1 MPEKTQKRKLRSDQ
15 STSQMDVE
23 TASSTNDEN
32 VLLSDR
38 DFEDI
43 SSKVEN
49 RFSKRLRDTEVN
61 QREILKLIE
70 NLSSKVDNL
79 ANVNP
84 GQNSLTFE
92 TGISEIPNDELG
104 EVEPARSV
112 NSNMVTGVL
121 NEPTTSNNTHARS
134 SSLPPPNQR
143 HSDEIIDKLLESLYA
158 THKQAPNL
166 PRLPKALATTMPT
179 FDGKTEK
186 FELFEDL
193 FQTSLKVHPQI
204 TEQEKI
210 HYFHSLLRGDALQTF
225 RNMTETTKT
234 NLSDIIAAFRRR
246 YVKTQSVATARC
258 KWENLTFDPA
268 NQTFQDFLENYQKV
282 AQEAYAEDAPRFI
295 ETSFYAKMPTHLKR
309 VLNQARLET
318 ASYETMV
325 QHLEREME
333 LNGLANPD
341 STTLTGIHNVEPTNN
356 HNQERPP
363 KTASTCF
370 GCGHQG
376 HLFRNCRK
384 TNRDKRNQKTTNTT
398 VTNPCETC
406 GNISHETKDCY
417 SGANWANRPTWWKTP
432 KPTGSNS
439 IPLPQQTAPEV
450 LQQPQTNQQ
459 PQTVVQQSNQPK
471 NY

>member
-1 MPEKTQKRKLRSDQ
+1 MPEKSQKRKLRSDQ
-15 STSQMDVE
+15 STSQIDE
-23 TASSTNDEN
+23 EIASSTNDEN
-32 VLLSDR
+32 TLLSDR

-43 SSKVEN
+43 SNKIEN
-49 RFSKRLRDTEVN
+49 KISKRLKDTEMN
-61 QREILKLIE
+61 HREILKLIE

-79 ANVNP
+79 SSTSSERSCVNNRATNN
-84 GQNSLTFE
+84 GNSA
-92 TGISEIPNDELG
+92 D
-104 EVEPARSV
+104 EVEEIDFGRSEY
-112 NSNMVTGVL
+112 SNMVTGVI
-121 NEPTTSNNTHARS
+121 NEPTTSNNTQTRS

-158 THKQAPNL
+158 THKQTPNI
-166 PRLPKALATTMPT
+166 PRLPKALSTTMPT

-234 NLSDIIAAFRRR
+234 NITDIIAGFRRR

-268 NQTFQDFLENYQKV
+268 NQTFQDFLEIYQKL
-282 AQEAYAEDAPRFI
+282 AQESYADDAPRFI
-295 ETSFYAKMPTHLKR
+295 ETSFYAKMPAHLKR

-333 LNGLANPD
+333 LNGLANLEF
-341 STTLTGIHNVEPTNN
+341 TTFTGIHNVEPTNN
-356 HNQERPP
+356 PNQEKPP

-376 HLFRNCRK
+376 HLLRNCRK
-384 TNRDKRNQKTTNTT
+384 TNRDKRSQRTPNTNN
-398 VTNPCETC
+398 TNPCETC
-406 GNISHETKDCY
+406 GKLSHETKDCY

-432 KPTGSNS
+432 KTTGSNS
-439 IPLPQQTAPEV
+439 IPLPQSTTPEIM
-450 LQQPQTNQQ
+450 QQPQANQQ
-459 PQTVVQQSNQPK
+459 PPAAIQHPTQPK

>member
-1 MPEKTQKRKLRSDQ
+1 MPEKTQRRKLRSDK
-15 STSQMDVE
+15 STSQMNE
-23 TASSTNDEN
+23 EIASSTNDEN
-32 VLLSDR
+32 FLLSDG

-49 RFSKRLRDTEVN
+49 RLSKRLRDTEVN

-79 ANVNP
+79 TNVNP
-84 GQNSLTFE
+84 GQNFSTLE
-92 TGISEIPNDELG
+92 TEIGKNPNDELE
-104 EVEPARSV
+104 EVEPTSSV
-112 NSNMVTGVL
+112 NSNMVTGVI
-121 NEPTTSNNTHARS
+121 NEPTTSNNAHARS

-143 HSDEIIDKLLESLYA
+143 YSDEIIDKLLESLYA
-158 THKQAPNL
+158 THKQITNL

-204 TEQEKI
+204 TQQEKI

-234 NLSDIIAAFRRR
+234 NINDIITGFRRR
-246 YVKTQSVATARC
+246 YVKTKSVATARC

-268 NQTFQDFLENYQKV
+268 NQTFQDFLETYQKL
-282 AQEAYAEDAPRFI
+282 AQEAYAEEAPRFI
-295 ETSFYAKMPTHLKR
+295 ETSFYAKMPAHLKR
-309 VLNQARLET
+309 VLNQACLET
-318 ASYETMV
+318 ALYETMV

-333 LNGLANPD
+333 LNRLANPE
-341 STTLTGIHNVEPTNN
+341 SATFTGIHNVEPTNN
-356 HNQERPP
+356 LNQERPP

-376 HLFRNCRK
+376 
-384 TNRDKRNQKTTNTT
+384 TSSAT
-398 VTNPCETC
+398 VGRRTEINE
-406 GNISHETKDCY
+406 
-417 SGANWANRPTWWKTP
+417 
-432 KPTGSNS
+432 
-439 IPLPQQTAPEV
+439 
-450 LQQPQTNQQ
+450 
-459 PQTVVQQSNQPK
+459 PK
-471 NY
+471 NPQHKQHQPLRNLW

>member
-1 MPEKTQKRKLRSDQ
+1 MPERSQKRKLRSDQ
-15 STSQMDVE
+15 STSQIDEEV
-23 TASSTNDEN
+23 ASSTNDKN
-32 VLLSDR
+32 TLLSDR

-43 SSKVEN
+43 SNKIKN
-49 RFSKRLRDTEVN
+49 KISKRLKDTELN

-79 ANVNP
+79 SSTSSERSCSTNRVTNN
-84 GQNSLTFE
+84 GNSA
-92 TGISEIPNDELG
+92 D
-104 EVEPARSV
+104 EVEEIDFGRSEY
-112 NSNMVTGVL
+112 SNMVTGVI
-121 NEPTTSNNTHARS
+121 NEPTTSNNTQARS

-158 THKQAPNL
+158 THKQTPNI
-166 PRLPKALATTMPT
+166 PRLPKALSTTMPT

-234 NLSDIIAAFRRR
+234 NITDITAGFRRR

-268 NQTFQDFLENYQKV
+268 NQTFQDFLEIYQKL
-282 AQEAYAEDAPRFI
+282 AQEAYADDAPRFI
-295 ETSFYAKMPTHLKR
+295 ETSFYAKMPAHLKR

-333 LNGLANPD
+333 LNGLANPE
-341 STTLTGIHNVEPTNN
+341 STTFTGILNVEPTNN
-356 HNQERPP
+356 PNQKKPP

-376 HLFRNCRK
+376 HLLRNCRK
-384 TNRDKRNQKTTNTT
+384 TNRDKRSQRT
-398 VTNPCETC
+398 
-406 GNISHETKDCY
+406 
-417 SGANWANRPTWWKTP
+417 PTQITP
-432 KPTGSNS
+432 
-439 IPLPQQTAPEV
+439 APAK
-450 LQQPQTNQQ
+450 L
-459 PQTVVQQSNQPK
+459 VVN
-471 NY
+471 